1 MVVETVATEVSARIT
16 VKEKLAPGVKAEFGS
31 DANTLKPPPSATP
44 KLTAPFAAFNS
55 GLSRLTEAPS
65 TQCAVAVSVSHTPPV
80 RRSVGQG
87 TVLAPLPPPE
97 VTRKIPS

>member
-31 DANTLKPPPSATP
+31 DANTLKPPPSTTP

-65 TQCAVAVSVSHTPPV
+65 TQ
-80 RRSVGQG
+80 
-87 TVLAPLPPPE
+87 
-97 VTRKIPS
+97 